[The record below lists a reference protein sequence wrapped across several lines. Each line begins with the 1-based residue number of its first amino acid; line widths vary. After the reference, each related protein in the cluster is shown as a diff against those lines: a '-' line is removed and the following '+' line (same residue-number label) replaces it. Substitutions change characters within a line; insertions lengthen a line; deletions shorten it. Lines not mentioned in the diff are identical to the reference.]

1 MTDLP
6 RQASPA
12 SPRFALRAA
21 TSDAHERLDARF
33 STFDLS
39 HAVDYGAFLRAQAGA
54 FFPMEDAL
62 DAAGADTLIA
72 DWPERRRSLALRADL
87 AALNLPDPAPVAVPA
102 LTSQAAILGALYV
115 LEGSRLGG
123 AMLVRSVPNSLPKT
137 FLAPGNP
144 AAWRAFVA
152 VLDQR
157 LSSQADLDEAAKAA
171 SAVFAAF
178 ASSADNIL
186 GAAGRD

>member
-1 MTDLP
+1 MTDSR

-33 STFDLS
+33 STFDLA
-39 HAVDYGAFLRAQAGA
+39 HPVDYGAFLRAQAGA

-62 DAAGADTLIA
+62 DAAGAQSVVA
-72 DWPERRRSLALRADL
+72 DWPERRRSAALRADL
-87 AALNLPDPAPVAVPA
+87 TALDLPEPAPVPVPLLA
-102 LTSQAAILGALYV
+102 SEAAILGALYV

-123 AMLVRSVPNSLPKT
+123 AMLVRRIPDTWPKT
-137 FLAPGNP
+137 FLTPGNP
-144 AAWRAFVA
+144 AAWRAFVT
-152 VLDQR
+152 VLEER
-157 LSSQADLDEAAKAA
+157 LSSRADIDEAAAAAA
-171 SAVFAAF
+171 SVFEAF

-186 GAAGRD
+186 GTAGRD

>member
-1 MTDLP
+1 MTDSH

-33 STFDLS
+33 STFDLA
-39 HAVDYGAFLRAQAGA
+39 HPVDYGAFLRAQAGA

-62 DAAGADTLIA
+62 DAAGAQSVIA
-72 DWPERRRSLALRADL
+72 DWPERRRSEALRADL
-87 AALNLPDPAPVAVPA
+87 TALDLPEPAPVAVPG
-102 LTSQAAILGALYV
+102 LNSQAAILGALYV

-123 AMLVRSVPNSLPKT
+123 AMLVRQVPDTLPKT
-137 FLAPGNP
+137 FLTPGNP
-144 AAWRAFVA
+144 GAWRAFVA

-171 SAVFAAF
+171 SAVFEAF
-178 ASSADNIL
+178 ALSADNIL